1 MAEKE
6 SFEKI
11 IRRIAGIIDSME
23 KEAKARGKKVT
34 STKKKTPETE
44 PEETKKVKK
53 VTTTEEETP
62 EVTPAKKKTP
72 VKKTE
77 PINANIFGIPL
88 GEKKTPAKKK
98 LTEAVNVLSGNQVSQ
113 GVNKGTGD
121 SKPKKTKEEKTQ
133 RTLVSRATELSRVYT
148 KPSKVQEMHRRRR
161 KSGKSFTRQGASKLI
176 DKTDKITIYNMN
188 KADKAVESRFTGKK
202 YEKDLTSGGS
212 RGSAL
217 TATGGSRV
225 EYENKPGDKPGKAWI
240 KTSKI
245 PSITKQKEL
254 YRQNRKRNKKGR

>member
-11 IRRIAGIIDSME
+11 IRRMAGIIDSMDKE
-23 KEAKARGKKVT
+23 KKAKNQKKVT
-34 STKKKTPETE
+34 P
-44 PEETKKVKK
+44 
-53 VTTTEEETP
+53 TEEKTSK
-62 EVTPAKKKTP
+62 VTP
-72 VKKTE
+72 VKKETE
-77 PINANIFGIPL
+77 E
-88 GEKKTPAKKK
+88 EKTQRTLVSRAMELYRQKRKGKKK
-98 LTEAVNVLSGNQVSQ
+98 QTA
-113 GVNKGTGD
+113 
-121 SKPKKTKEEKTQ
+121 KPKKEEIAADEKETPVEKTKPEKTKEEKTQ

-148 KPSKVQEMHRRRR
+148 KPSKVQEMHRRLR
-161 KSGKSFTRQGASKLI
+161 KGGKSFTRQGASKLI

-188 KADKAVESRFTGKK
+188 KADSKKVHVFEEGKGQKRKK

-225 EYENKPGDKPGKAWI
+225 EYETKPGDKPGKAWI

-245 PSITKQKEL
+245 PSITKQMEL
-254 YRQNRKRNKKGR
+254 YRQNRKRKKKGR

>member
-72 VKKTE
+72 VKKTK
-77 PINANIFGIPL
+77 PINANIFNIPL
-88 GEKKTPAKKK
+88 GE
-98 LTEAVNVLSGNQVSQ
+98 
-113 GVNKGTGD
+113 
-121 SKPKKTKEEKTQ
+121 PKKTEPEKTK
-133 RTLVSRATELSRVYT
+133 RAAEFSRVYT

-161 KSGKSFTRQGASKLI
+161 KGGKSFTRQGASKLI
-176 DKTDKITIYNMN
+176 DKTDKATVINLTKTDMK
-188 KADKAVESRFTGKK
+188 KAQIFEGKR

-217 TATGGSRV
+217 TATGG
-225 EYENKPGDKPGKAWI
+225 N
-240 KTSKI
+240 
-245 PSITKQKEL
+245 SITKQMEL
-254 YRQNRKRNKKGR
+254 YRQNRKRKKRGR

>member
-1 MAEKE
+1 MAEK
-6 SFEKI
+6 
-11 IRRIAGIIDSME
+11 
-23 KEAKARGKKVT
+23 AKNQK
-34 STKKKTPETE
+34 
-44 PEETKKVKK
+44 
-53 VTTTEEETP
+53 
-62 EVTPAKKKTP
+62 VTPAKKKTP
-72 VKKTE
+72 VEKTK
-77 PINANIFGIPL
+77 PINANIFNIPL
-88 GEKKTPAKKK
+88 GEKKTPVKE
-98 LTEAVNVLSGNQVSQ
+98 T
-113 GVNKGTGD
+113 
-121 SKPKKTKEEKTQ
+121 KPEKTKEEKTQ

-148 KPSKVQEMHRRRR
+148 KPSKVQEMHRRLR
-161 KSGKSFTRQGASKLI
+161 KGGKSFTRQGARKLI

-245 PSITKQKEL
+245 PSITKQMEL
-254 YRQNRKRNKKGR
+254 YRQNRKRKKKVR

>member
-1 MAEKE
+1 MAEK
-6 SFEKI
+6 
-11 IRRIAGIIDSME
+11 
-23 KEAKARGKKVT
+23 AKNQKVT
-34 STKKKTPETE
+34 PAKKKTPVEK
-44 PEETKKVKK
+44 TKPINANIFNIPLGKK
-53 VTTTEEETP
+53 KTP
-62 EVTPAKKKTP
+62 EVTPAKKKTS
-72 VKKTE
+72 VKKTK

-88 GEKKTPAKKK
+88 G
-98 LTEAVNVLSGNQVSQ
+98 
-113 GVNKGTGD
+113 
-121 SKPKKTKEEKTQ
+121 KPKKTKEEKTQ

-161 KSGKSFTRQGASKLI
+161 KGGKSFTRQGASKLI
-176 DKTDKITIYNMN
+176 DKTDKITIYSMN
-188 KADKAVESRFTGKK
+188 KDKVALDKAVESRFTGKK

-245 PSITKQKEL
+245 PSITKQMEL
-254 YRQNRKRNKKGR
+254 YRQNRKRKKKGR

>member
-1 MAEKE
+1 MEDIAVTIKRIEAARKAFDESELTDEQRAKFYKVWPYFLEGGASDKTIKNYFKAKIGPDIHRKNQAAE
-6 SFEKI
+6 
-11 IRRIAGIIDSME
+11 
-23 KEAKARGKKVT
+23 EAKNQK
-34 STKKKTPETE
+34 
-44 PEETKKVKK
+44 
-53 VTTTEEETP
+53 
-62 EVTPAKKKTP
+62 VTPAKNKTP
-72 VKKTE
+72 VKKTK

-88 GEKKTPAKKK
+88 G
-98 LTEAVNVLSGNQVSQ
+98 
-113 GVNKGTGD
+113 
-121 SKPKKTKEEKTQ
+121 KPKKTKEEKTPVKK
-133 RTLVSRATELSRVYT
+133 TKPEKTKELKTHELSRVYT

-161 KSGKSFTRQGASKLI
+161 KGGKSFTRQGASKLI

-188 KADKAVESRFTGKK
+188 KADKAVEIREVANEKGKK

-245 PSITKQKEL
+245 PSITKQMEL
-254 YRQNRKRNKKGR
+254 YRQNRKRKKKGR

>member
-1 MAEKE
+1 MAEK
-6 SFEKI
+6 
-11 IRRIAGIIDSME
+11 
-23 KEAKARGKKVT
+23 AKNQKVT
-34 STKKKTPETE
+34 PAKKKTPVEK
-44 PEETKKVKK
+44 TKPINANIFNIPLGEKK
-53 VTTTEEETP
+53 TP
-62 EVTPAKKKTP
+62 EVTPAKKKTS
-72 VKKTE
+72 VKKTK

-88 GEKKTPAKKK
+88 G
-98 LTEAVNVLSGNQVSQ
+98 
-113 GVNKGTGD
+113 
-121 SKPKKTKEEKTQ
+121 KPKKTKEEKTQ

-161 KSGKSFTRQGASKLI
+161 KGGKSFTRQGASKLI

-188 KADKAVESRFTGKK
+188 KADKAVEIREVANKKGKK

-245 PSITKQKEL
+245 PSITKQMEL
-254 YRQNRKRNKKGR
+254 YRQNRKRKKKGR